1 MPVRELLDRGI
12 KLGLGSDI
20 GAGHNSAL
28 YRVIISAIQLSKV
41 RSFYEPQTKPLT
53 TAEAFYLGTKG
64 GGSFFG
70 NVGSFEQGYAFDA
83 IVVEDEPLI
92 TAGLSVVERLERF
105 LYTGEAGNIIARF
118 VEGEKL
124 VMKYRIQTK

>member
-1 MPVRELLDRGI
+1 
-12 KLGLGSDI
+12 
-20 GAGHNSAL
+20 
-28 YRVIISAIQLSKV
+28 
-41 RSFYEPQTKPLT
+41 
-53 TAEAFYLGTKG
+53 LGTKG

-118 VEGEKL
+118 VEGEKISYEE
-124 VMKYRIQTK
+124 KDPN